1 MLGYRC
7 SKAARSEPSRV
18 LLASEY
24 LASNQFITVMH
35 PLIDEVATK
44 AEVCS
49 LAIPD
54 RNDVVFVARANPAR
68 VFSTDLD
75 IGYWLPAFCTS
86 VGRVLLGHL
95 SDDILRDTIDAV
107 PISP

>member
-35 PLIDEVATK
+35 LLIDEVATK

-54 RNDVVFVARANPAR
+54 GNDVVFVARASPAR

-75 IGYWLPAFCTS
+75 IVYWLPAFCTS
-86 VGRVLLGHL
+86 VVFSWGTFRM
-95 SDDILRDTIDAV
+95 IY
-107 PISP
+107 